1 MYVFASMSEMELR
14 TFRKYSAP
22 FQTKV
27 NYDEAVWWIL
37 IWFLLLKILF
47 FFYLESVI
55 ELHVIPSSRY
65 GAKMDT
71 VLLFTF
77 SLSFKYM

>member
-1 MYVFASMSEMELR
+1 MGLNLVFIAENS
-14 TFRKYSAP
+14 
-22 FQTKV
+22 V
-27 NYDEAVWWIL
+27 
-37 IWFLLLKILF
+37 
-47 FFYLESVI
+47 FFYLESVM
-55 ELHVIPSSRY
+55 ELDVIPSSRY